1 MKITKLVSQRRDP
14 NRVNMYIDEKFFCG
28 LSLDN
33 VAKFGIYVGK
43 DLSDEDLENILFEE
57 LKSRFFQRAM
67 NYISRSIKTEF
78 QVIRYL
84 KNLSFKK
91 KGEWYTDISNE
102 NLESIIELTVKK
114 LKEYGYIDDEEFAQQ
129 FIQSR
134 IKNKPRG
141 KLILQSELMSKGVE
155 ANLAREKVEELV
167 EDEYDMLKRIYLKK
181 YGNEKMDLSDSKKI
195 DFLRRKGF
203 NWDLINQFINNEFTN

>member
-114 LKEYGYIDDEEFAQQ
+114 LKEYGYIAV
-129 FIQSR
+129 SYTHL
-134 IKNKPRG
+134 KY
-141 KLILQSELMSKGVE
+141 
-155 ANLAREKVEELV
+155 
-167 EDEYDMLKRIYLKK
+167 YDI
-181 YGNEKMDLSDSKKI
+181 
-195 DFLRRKGF
+195 
-203 NWDLINQFINNEFTN
+203 

>member
-33 VAKFGIYVGK
+33 VARFGIYVGK

-78 QVIRYL
+78 QITRYL

-155 ANLAREKVEELV
+155 LNLAREKVEELV
-167 EDEYDMLKRIYLKK
+167 EDEYDMLRRIYLKK
-181 YGNEKMDLSDSKKI
+181 YGNEKMNLSDNKKI

>member
-33 VAKFGIYVGK
+33 VARFGIYVGK

-78 QVIRYL
+78 QITRYL

>member
-43 DLSDEDLENILFEE
+43 DLSDEDLENILLEE
-57 LKSRFFQRAM
+57 LKNRFFQRAM

-78 QVIRYL
+78 QITRYL

-155 ANLAREKVEELV
+155 LNLAREKVEELV
-167 EDEYDMLKRIYLKK
+167 EDEYDMLRRIYLKK
-181 YGNEKMDLSDSKKI
+181 YGNEKMNLSDSKKI